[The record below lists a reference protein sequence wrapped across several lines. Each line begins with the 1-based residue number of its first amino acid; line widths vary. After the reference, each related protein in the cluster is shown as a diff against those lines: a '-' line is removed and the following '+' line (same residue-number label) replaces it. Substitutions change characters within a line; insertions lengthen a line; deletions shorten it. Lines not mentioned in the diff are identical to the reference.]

1 MTGRADESILLKD
14 RIPLLIVHLTTLHPR
29 FDTRIY
35 VKEARTL
42 ANHINGKVIVVVA
55 DGRGDVDAGAK
66 EVSYRDL
73 GYIEGGRLQRMILGP
88 WRAFW
93 TLRKL
98 APDLVHF
105 HDPELIPLA
114 LLLKTMG
121 IKVVY
126 DVHEDLP
133 GQIMDKFW
141 IPAIFRKPVSLIMSR
156 VESIAARIFDAIVA
170 ATPKIESRFPPSKT
184 MMVQN
189 YPIITEMLIQNST
202 PYQKRPPSFVYA
214 GVITRERGAFEMVK
228 ALGYLDTYSDAK
240 LELAGTFSPTDLEA
254 KLHDLPEWSSVCF
267 HGFVGRKRLA
277 SLLGAAKAGLVLFH
291 PLPNHIESQP
301 NKMFEYMSAGIP
313 IIASNFPWWR
323 EIIEKEKCGL
333 LVNPLDA
340 EEIAKAMWWILEYPE
355 EAELMGMRGRKAVER
370 KYNWDTEAVKL
381 VKLYNEFIKKP
392 K

>member
-1 MTGRADESILLKD
+1 MF
-14 RIPLLIVHLTTLHPR
+14 IVHLTTLHSR
-29 FDTRIY
+29 DDTRIF
-35 VKEARTL
+35 VKEVRTI
-42 ANHINGKVIVVVA
+42 INRLRDNVCFLVA
-55 DGRGDVDAGAK
+55 DGRGSLKDEK
-66 EVSYRDL
+66 EGVYFFDL
-73 GYIEGGRLQRMILGP
+73 GTLNGNRIRRMIVGT
-88 WRAFW
+88 WRAIW
-93 TLRKL
+93 ALKAL
-98 APDLVHF
+98 KPDLVHF
-105 HDPELIPLA
+105 HDPELIPVA
-114 LLLKTMG
+114 LLVKYIG
-121 IKVVY
+121 IKVIY

-133 GQIMDKFW
+133 NQILQKYW
-141 IPAIFRKPVSLIMSR
+141 IPKIARKPLSTIMMR
-156 VESIAARIFDAIVA
+156 VESIGATYFDAIVA
-170 ATPKIESRFPPSKT
+170 VTPKIASKFPTIKT
-184 MMVQN
+184 TIVQN
-189 YPIITEMLIQNST
+189 FPIITEMLIQNST